1 MVQPAIVREPLK
13 FKPLIQSRLW
23 GGDGLY
29 RLLGKGDPTD
39 KDMGE
44 SWELS
49 DRDDNAS
56 AIINGPFSG
65 RNLREVFSIHAR
77 DILGSQYSPSLARF
91 PLLYKFIYAR
101 ENLSVQVHPG
111 ENSPLGESKT
121 ECWYILDAP
130 PGAELILGIAGSGD
144 RESIMAALRTEEC
157 RSVLNRVPVRS
168 GDMFFIPAG
177 TVHAITA
184 GLLLYEVQQNSDTT
198 FRLYD
203 WDRTDSSG
211 KPRQLH
217 LRESEQ
223 VIDLRRHDKHRIP
236 PMILKHED
244 HTEEYLVACRHFA
257 VVKLSGYAG
266 PVPVPLD
273 NRERFRVLT
282 CVAGSFEIS
291 WDGGQPL
298 DIGLGETL
306 LVPAAC
312 PNPKLQE
319 AAPGSSLLAS
329 FLPEL
334 EEDVFAPLRAGGYA
348 DKDIRELGGLEGL
361 A

>member
-29 RLLGKGDPTD
+29 RLLGKGGPAD

-56 AIINGPFSG
+56 VITNGAFSG

-144 RESIMAALRTEEC
+144 REAIMAALRTKEC
-157 RSVLNRVPVRS
+157 RSVLNKVPVRS

-203 WDRTDSSG
+203 WDRVDPSG

-223 VIDLRRHDKHRIP
+223 VIDLRRHDKHRIE
-236 PMILKHED
+236 PMVLTHAG
-244 HTEEYLVACRHFA
+244 HAEEYLVACRHFV
-257 VVKLSGYAG
+257 VVKLSGCAR
-266 PVPVPLD
+266 PIPLG

-282 CVAGSFEIS
+282 CISGAFEIS
-291 WDGGQPL
+291 WDGGQSL
-298 DIGLGETL
+298 SFGLGETL

-319 AAPGSSLLAS
+319 TAPASSLLSS